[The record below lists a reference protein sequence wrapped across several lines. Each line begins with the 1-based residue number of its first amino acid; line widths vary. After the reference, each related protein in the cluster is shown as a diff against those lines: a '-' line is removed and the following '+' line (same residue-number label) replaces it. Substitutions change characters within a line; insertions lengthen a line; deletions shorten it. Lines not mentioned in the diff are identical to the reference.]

1 MCFRKPTCDNIAAAV
16 GCAVAPV
23 DHVSV
28 CVSLPKSNT
37 FADSVTGEPSTPST
51 LSTTS
56 VGAAF
61 STETIVLFAVRTN
74 GVFSSVSVTVS
85 ETV

>member
-28 CVSLPKSNT
+28 CVVTKVEYFRRQRHGRAFYT
-37 FADSVTGEPSTPST
+37 FDTVDHERGSGVLDGDDR
-51 LSTTS
+51 
-56 VGAAF
+56 VVRGAHKRC
-61 STETIVLFAVRTN
+61 IQQRIRHRQ
-74 GVFSSVSVTVS
+74 
-85 ETV
+85 